1 MVAEAEDLFK
11 QLGRVDGKKSVVKEK
26 SDISL
31 RSVKIHH
38 MEEELIL
45 QAMSGSS
52 SSDLVADHKKHQNLE
67 KRLKE
72 PMGELGKNPIERK
85 FLDLKREVRRLLTS
99 HMADFD
105 ISALKKRAGKT

>member
-1 MVAEAEDLFK
+1 M
-11 QLGRVDGKKSVVKEK
+11 GRAGWY
-26 SDISL
+26 SDHPPTCSC
-31 RSVKIHH
+31 V
-38 MEEELIL
+38 ECT
-45 QAMSGSS
+45 
-52 SSDLVADHKKHQNLE
+52 E